1 MYEHVDHRFLFLVE
15 MGGGGNLG
23 VAKHN
28 GVNACCEAEKHSTT
42 CMYPKNMVC
51 SWGGELR
58 NRMRLVGPYHLYK
71 VNICTLNYHTKYSE
85 VCIQFQGN
93 IRNALE
99 W

>member
-42 CMYPKNMVC
+42 CKNMVC
-51 SWGGELR
+51 SGGGTKKQNEAGRTISFIQSKYL
-58 NRMRLVGPYHLYK
+58 
-71 VNICTLNYHTKYSE
+71 HT
-85 VCIQFQGN
+85 
-93 IRNALE
+93 
-99 W
+99 